1 MRFEF
6 GELYSTRMRGCCAAG
21 RVRCGSRRRRHLLEV
36 LIAARPRALGK
47 QELMDAIWPG
57 VFVVE
62 TNLANLI
69 GEVRAALEDPRDAPR
84 FVRTVHRFGT
94 PSSTPIRPRRRAP
107 AWAAGWQARWHDRW
121 VELPP
126 GRHVVG
132 RGDQLIRVD
141 HPSVSRVHG
150 CAAAAPG
157 GLAYEDSDSKNGS
170 FLNGEPIDGIVD
182 VRSRDVI
189 TVGTVDVTF
198 VKTRGSASTQSVQR
212 RAIRPRRALTRRPRR
227 DANSAPASVRG

>member
-6 GELYSTRMRGCCAAG
+6 GEFVLDTDARALRRGTSP
-21 RVRCGSRRRRHLLEV
+21 VRLSPKAYRLLEV
-36 LIAARPRALGK
+36 LIAARPRAIGK

-57 VFVVE
+57 IFVVE

-69 GEVRAALEDPRDAPR
+69 GEVRAALGDPRDAPR
-84 FVRTVHRFGT
+84 FVRTVHRFGYAFIDAH
-94 PSSTPIRPRRRAP
+94 PSAAPRPSR
-107 AWAAGWQARWHDRW
+107 AAGWQARWQDQW

-132 RGDQLIRVD
+132 RGDQLIRID

-150 CAAAAPG
+150 CVVVAPG
-157 GLAYEDSDSKNGS
+157 GLAYEDLDSKNGS
-170 FLNGEPIDGIVD
+170 SLNGEPIDGIVD

-198 VKTRGSASTQSVQR
+198 VKTRGSASTQSVER
-212 RAIRPRRALTRRPRR
+212 RAIRPRRR
-227 DANSAPASVRG
+227 